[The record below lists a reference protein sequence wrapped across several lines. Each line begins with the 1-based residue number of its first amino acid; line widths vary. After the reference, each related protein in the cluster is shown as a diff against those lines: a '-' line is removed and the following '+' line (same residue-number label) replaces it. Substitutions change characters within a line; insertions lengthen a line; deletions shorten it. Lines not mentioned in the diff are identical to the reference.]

1 VVIKGARVASYV
13 EEDLLL
19 LLLSLFYF
27 ERRSGNTIKAIT
39 PVHASLLPIERQG
52 KRSSTVKF

>member
-1 VVIKGARVASYV
+1 VHARVASYV

-19 LLLSLFYF
+19 LLLFYF

>member
-1 VVIKGARVASYV
+1 MQGCYV

-19 LLLSLFYF
+19 LLLLLFYF
-27 ERRSGNTIKAIT
+27 ERRRGNTIKAIT